1 MAEELESILRR
12 VASGE
17 LTPEEAEPLVAA
29 ATTARG
35 DAPPR
40 ESGTRGGSGAAS
52 ARSEPSGGGR
62 GAWSSEHHAGQGGPP
77 RRTVRLQVLEG
88 GRAVVNLRIPMT
100 WAGLAGSV
108 LPGLSAANAERI
120 RDAIRSG
127 EVGTILE
134 VHDQD
139 GGGVVIST
147 E

>member
-1 MAEELESILRR
+1 MPEELDSILRR

-29 ATTARG
+29 ATAARRTAPQG
-35 DAPPR
+35 EP
-40 ESGTRGGSGAAS
+40 GTRSGSGPSS
-52 ARSEPSGGGR
+52 AGSERAGGPR
-62 GAWSSEHHAGQGGPP
+62 GPWSSWSQAGPGDPP
-77 RRTVRLQVLEG
+77 RRTVRLQVFEG
-88 GRAVVNLRIPMT
+88 GRVVVNLRIPMS

-108 LPGLSAANAERI
+108 LPGLSVANAERI
-120 RDAIRSG
+120 REAIRSG

-134 VHDQD
+134 VHDED